1 MQALIGPARHG
12 TKGQTMRTYLDAKI
26 IAKGL
31 RQSLAAKNVALSH
44 SECLEL
50 VARMFGFGNWNVLAS
65 KIDLETG
72 ARKPTPQDTGIELQP
87 PVPVLRIVSIEK
99 AREFYVDFLG
109 FTFDWGG
116 ESTPVYAQISRSN
129 VQIHL
134 TEHSGDASP
143 GSAVY
148 IRMSGLDAFHQELS
162 GKNDHHVQLDINHT
176 FYDAREFVITD
187 PFGNRLRFVENNPPG
202 VAAPQ

>member
-31 RQSLAAKNVALSH
+31 RQSLAAKNVTLSH

-50 VARMFGFGNWNVLAS
+50 VARMFGFRTWNVLAS

-72 ARKPTPQDTGIELQP
+72 ARPPAPQSAGIELQP
-87 PVPVLRIVSIEK
+87 PVPVLRIFSLEK
-99 AREFYVDFLG
+99 AREFYVGFLG
-109 FTFDWGG
+109 FAFDWGD
-116 ESTPVYAQISRSN
+116 ERYAQISRSD

-134 TEHSGDASP
+134 AEHSGEASA

-162 GKNDHHVQLDINHT
+162 GKNHADALPGIHHT
-176 FYDAREFVITD
+176 FYDAREFAVMD

>member
-12 TKGQTMRTYLDAKI
+12 TKGQTMRTYLDAKT
-26 IAKGL
+26 IARGL

-72 ARKPTPQDTGIELQP
+72 ARRPAPQATGIELQP
-87 PVPVLRIVSIEK
+87 PVPVLRILSLEK

-109 FTFDWGG
+109 FRFDWGN
-116 ESTPVYAQISRSN
+116 ERYAQISRSN

-134 TEHSGDASP
+134 TEDPGDTSPAST
-143 GSAVY
+143 VY

-162 GKNDHHVQLDINHT
+162 GRNYGHAPPGINPT
-176 FYDAREFVITD
+176 FYDAREVVITD

>member
-1 MQALIGPARHG
+1 MQALIGPVRHG
-12 TKGQTMRTYLDAKI
+12 TKGQTMRTYLDSKT

-31 RQSLAAKNVALSH
+31 RQSLAAKNVTLSH

-50 VARMFGFGNWNVLAS
+50 VAQMFGFGNWNVLAS

-72 ARKPTPQDTGIELQP
+72 VRKPTPRDTGIELQP
-87 PVPVLRIVSIEK
+87 PVPVLSIVSMEE

-109 FTFDWGG
+109 FTLDWGDA
-116 ESTPVYAQISRSN
+116 SYAQISRSN

-134 TEHSGDASP
+134 TENSGDANP

-148 IRMSGLDAFHQELS
+148 IRMSGLDAFHRELS
-162 GKNDHHVQLDINHT
+162 GKNTRQPPPGITHT
-176 FYDAREFVITD
+176 FYDAREFAITD
-187 PFGNRLRFVENNPPG
+187 PFGNRLRFVENNSPG

>member
-1 MQALIGPARHG
+1 
-12 TKGQTMRTYLDAKI
+12 MRTYLDAKI
-26 IAKGL
+26 IAEGL
-31 RQSLAAKNVALSH
+31 RQSLAAKNLALSH

-72 ARKPTPQDTGIELQP
+72 ARTQPPQPAGIELQP
-87 PVPVLRIVSIEK
+87 PVPVLSIVSMEK

-109 FTFDWGG
+109 FALDWGDA
-116 ESTPVYAQISRSN
+116 SYAQISRSG

-134 TEHSGDASP
+134 AEHSGEASP
-143 GSAVY
+143 GSTVY

-162 GKNDHHVQLDINHT
+162 GRNDGDALPGIHHT
-176 FYDAREFVITD
+176 FYDAREFAMTD